1 MVPDRAKHRIYA
13 IKLNV
18 IIHTPDTD
26 VLIIDVATSSEI
38 PGNLFIHTHCTKSEV
53 FYEGFLQ

>member
-1 MVPDRAKHRIYA
+1 MAQMVPDHAKHRIYA

-53 FYEGFLQ
+53 FY